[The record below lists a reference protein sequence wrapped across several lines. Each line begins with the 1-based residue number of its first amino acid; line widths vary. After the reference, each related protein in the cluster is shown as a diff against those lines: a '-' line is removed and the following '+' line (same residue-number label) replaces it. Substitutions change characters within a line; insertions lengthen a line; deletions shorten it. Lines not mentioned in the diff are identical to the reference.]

1 MTVDHYGEVPAYL
14 QLAAILREQITS
26 GELPPRSPLPS
37 IRTLMQTYD
46 VAKGTVE
53 KALAVLR
60 TEGLARTV
68 PGRGVYIIEH

>member
-14 QLAAILREQITS
+14 QLAGILRDQITS
-26 GELPPRSPLPS
+26 GKLPPRTPLPS

-60 TEGLARTV
+60 AEGLARTV
-68 PGRGVYIIEH
+68 PGRGVYVVER